1 MLAFPSEEPAAPA
14 LPAGT
19 ARLCFDIEIANVF
32 EQAPG
37 KDLDDYG
44 PFEISVA
51 AAATDAGQ
59 VFHWY
64 AKDAHGRPARSLDAG
79 TAREVLAFLR
89 AAQQRGIQVCAWNGL
104 KFDLRWLAHAADDA
118 RLASEVA
125 RDLYDPFFQF
135 FCARGFPISLAS
147 VADGLGLAERKLMEA
162 AEAPRAWA
170 RGEHQ
175 RVLDYVAGD
184 CRITSQVVARILER
198 RAIRW
203 RTQKGEYKSEAIR
216 ALLPVRELLPLPPPD
231 QSWMS
236 RPIHKGSF
244 YSWLGWA

>member
-1 MLAFPSEEPAAPA
+1 MPSSGLRAAE

-59 VFHWY
+59 VIHWY
-64 AKDAHGRPARSLDAG
+64 AKDSDGRPARSLDAG
-79 TAREVLAFLR
+79 TAREVLTFLR
-89 AAQQRGIQVCAWNGL
+89 EAQRRGIQVCAWNGL
-104 KFDLRWLAHAADDA
+104 KFDLRWLAHAADDP
-118 RLASEVA
+118 RLAAEVA

-135 FCARGFPISLAS
+135 FCARGFPISLAA
-147 VADGLGLAERKLMEA
+147 VADGLGVAERKLMDA
-162 AEAPRAWA
+162 AEAPKAWA

-184 CRITSQVVARILER
+184 CRITGQVVARILER
-198 RAIRW
+198 RLIRW
-203 RTQKGEYKSEAIR
+203 RTQKGEYKHEPIR
-216 ALLPVRELLPLPPPD
+216 ALLPVRDLLPLPPPD

-236 RPIHKGSF
+236 RPIEKRSF
-244 YSWLGWA
+244 YTWLGWS